1 MEIYRFGELI
11 EIDGFSASDM
21 EAVLDEAHVR
31 KAALQELPLGHIL
44 DLLHKVG
51 RAWDDPAYPYRRQA
65 VDVLP
70 ETIRFSGPMI
80 EQGILT
86 LVELLTR
93 ANLETRLDCD
103 LGSAAYLDDWVF
115 HPRFGGHMMAQ
126 PHGVVAHVSAGNVF
140 VGGVDTL
147 IQGIVTKNVNL
158 MKMASIDPLFP
169 VLFARSLR
177 DHDDSGIVAGSLAL
191 LGWKG
196 GDAAVESVLKQ
207 RCDAIVVYGG
217 ADTVRSY
224 RQDLGLHTKLI
235 EYGPKYSFA
244 LIAADELALRGLPEV
259 ARAVARDATMWEQ
272 GACSSPHMVYI
283 EDPDGSHAE
292 PFAKALATELEGWA
306 ERLPAGRK
314 TADEGVEILRVRE
327 LAKVEQAMGASL
339 LLNPADADWTVVVQR
354 APDFQ
359 TSCLFRTLYVKPV
372 RRLEDALD
380 AVRPMGA
387 FLQTVAILAGP
398 ARTKAL
404 GRALTRIGADRIVA
418 PGRMARRQHGTPH
431 DGTRGLA
438 MLVRWSS
445 IGRMDEEGATGK
457 AAFGRNGATWSPY
470 DPAADAFDYLPDAER
485 DAAVLAQIRALIE
498 DIRPRSPFYAERL
511 AGFEPK
517 SLADLV
523 RVPVLTAEELKAH
536 LPPAGQGLV
545 TDEAAG
551 GFVFASG
558 GTSGAPKVAY
568 RTAAE
573 HNYNA
578 TRIGK
583 GLLLAGFGPG
593 DVVANLMFAGNMW
606 ASFISLNMALEHTGA
621 RFLPLAG
628 NMDMEFVLFALRHFR
643 ANAIISIPT
652 VLLSI
657 ARLVEERKIEG
668 LTLRKAATAGEH
680 LFPGAGAYL
689 SRVLGIESF
698 TSAGY
703 AANDSGAIG
712 YQCGH
717 CCGGVHHVHED
728 LHYVEIVDPDTLE
741 PAPPGEVGKIVATNL
756 NRRLMPML
764 RYDIG
769 DLGRW
774 IEGPCGCGRTTRR
787 FELLGRS
794 DDVLNFGAAKLGP
807 DVVAQAVKETPG
819 LSPVFQMIA
828 RFDGVADQLLVR
840 VEREGSATDDAARGE
855 RLAERLRTS
864 TKELKTF
871 LEHKLIGGVSVEVV
885 PPGGLPRN
893 PRTGKVRLVIEE
905 RIA

>member
-1 MEIYRFGELI
+1 MEIYRFGELV
-11 EIDGFSASDM
+11 ETDGLTAAGM
-21 EAVLDEAHVR
+21 EAVLDEAHAR
-31 KAALQELPLGHIL
+31 KAALQELPLGQIL

-51 RAWDDPAYPYRRQA
+51 RAWADPAYPYRRQA
-65 VDVLP
+65 VEVLP
-70 ETIRFSGPMI
+70 DTIRFSGPMI

-86 LVELLTR
+86 LADLLTR

-103 LGSAAYLDDWVF
+103 LGSAAYLDGWVF

-126 PHGVVAHVSAGNVF
+126 PRGVVAHVSAGNVF

-196 GDAAVESVLKQ
+196 GDAAVETVLKQ

-244 LIAADELALRGLPEV
+244 LVAADELDRRGLADV
-259 ARAVARDATMWEQ
+259 ARAIARDATMWEQ
-272 GACSSPHMVYI
+272 GACSSPHMVYV
-283 EDPDGSHAE
+283 EDPGGTRVE
-292 PFAKALATELEGWA
+292 PFAKELAAKLEGFA
-306 ERLPAGRK
+306 GRLPAGRK

-327 LAKVEQAMGASL
+327 LAKVEQALGTSL
-339 LLNPADADWTVVVQR
+339 LLKPAGTDWTVVVQR
-354 APDFQ
+354 APHFQ

-372 RRLEDALD
+372 QRLEDALD

-387 FLQTVAILAGP
+387 FLQTVAILAGG
-398 ARTKAL
+398 ARVQTL

-438 MLVRWSS
+438 ELVRWSS
-445 IGRMDEEGATGK
+445 IGQLEEAGAEGLS
-457 AAFGRNGATWSPY
+457 AFGSNGAIWSPY
-470 DPAADAFDYLPDAER
+470 DPAADVFDYLPDAQR
-485 DAAVLAQIRALIE
+485 DAAVLEQIRALIA
-498 DIRPRSPFYAERL
+498 DVRPRSFFYAERL
-511 AGFEPK
+511 AGFELK
-517 SLADLV
+517 DLAGLA
-523 RVPVLTAEELKAH
+523 RLPVLTADELKAH
-536 LPPAGQGLV
+536 IPPGGHGLI

-568 RTAAE
+568 RTVAE
-573 HNYNA
+573 HHYNTA
-578 TRIGK
+578 RMGK

-628 NMDMEFVLFALRHFR
+628 NMDMEFILFALKHFR

-657 ARLVEERKIEG
+657 ARLVEEREIDG
-668 LTLRKAATAGEH
+668 LTLRKAATGGEH
-680 LFPGAGAYL
+680 LFPGARAYL
-689 SRVLGIESF
+689 SRVLGIENF

-712 YQCGH
+712 YQCSH
-717 CCGGVHHVHED
+717 CGGSVHHVHED
-728 LHYVEIVDPDTLE
+728 LHYVEIVNSGTME
-741 PAPPGEVGKIVATNL
+741 PVAPGEAGKIVVTNL
-756 NRRLMPML
+756 NRRLMPIL

-769 DLGRW
+769 DIGRW
-774 IEGPCGCGRTTRR
+774 MRGRAAAAGPP
-787 FELLGRS
+787 
-794 DDVLNFGAAKLGP
+794 AA
-807 DVVAQAVKETPG
+807 
-819 LSPVFQMIA
+819 S
-828 RFDGVADQLLVR
+828 
-840 VEREGSATDDAARGE
+840 S
-855 RLAERLRTS
+855 
-864 TKELKTF
+864 
-871 LEHKLIGGVSVEVV
+871 
-885 PPGGLPRN
+885 
-893 PRTGKVRLVIEE
+893 
-905 RIA
+905 